1 MSTGRIVN
9 TSSLRFRLTLFVRT
23 YGQEAALSFDFEAE
37 DNTAA
42 GDKVLAIARR
52 LDRCAGVLDWQILS
66 VVQIKTAGPQ

>member
-1 MSTGRIVN
+1 MSIGRIVN
-9 TSSLRFRLTLFVRT
+9 TSSLRFYLTLFVRI
-23 YGQEAALSFDFEAE
+23 YRQEAALSFAFEAE